1 MEPVEILLLEEGDPN
16 SGFRTKNVPGDKAR
30 AVLID
35 RGDALTLRAALVSV
49 THGDFTPNGDA
60 ATLLIF
66 EFNFLSVKSARRF
79 TSGKIILTFED
90 ASGNVKNRPE
100 VSAIA
105 PAGSFAINKSTST
118 RDVHQTFNAS
128 IKGNVAGA
136 GGDLGYVWDTS
147 KVEETQHATTL
158 VGMKRLFADF
168 GKDNGVIWTLEE
180 DKVKKQGIPS
190 FLRAAV
196 LLRRK
201 DDVPFRFTISVDT
214 GVDFEGKMRRLLGL
228 EKPDPVDPVELD
240 GETDLEDLGISSL
253 DPSVVDVDLTN
264 MRDMDI
270 GKHADVVLAT
280 LLNVPA

>member
-79 TSGKIILTFED
+79 TSGMIILTFED

-128 IKGNVAGA
+128 IKGNAAGA

-280 LLNVPA
+280 LLKVPA